1 VTESVRLTGADVAA
15 LLKDPSSENRA
26 ATAGKLG
33 THFTTGALSEKE
45 RIMAEEIFRLMA
57 RDVEV
62 KVRKAL
68 SNSIKLSSD
77 LPRDV
82 AVALANDVAEVA
94 IPVLEASAVLTD
106 EDLLSIINSKPAEYQ
121 VAIAGR
127 EIVSEKIS
135 DALVSTSNEDVVA
148 RLVSNDG
155 AVLTET
161 TMNKVLSE
169 FGHVQRISHPMAQ
182 REVLPIK
189 IAERLVSLV
198 SEKIRDHL
206 VTHHDMSPDMAT
218 DLLLESRERAT
229 LNLLDGSG
237 DAPDVLELVDQ
248 LHRNGRLSPTIIL
261 RALCMGDQS
270 FFEAALAKKAGIP
283 VANAYQLV
291 HDRGNLGMT
300 RLFQRAGMPDTMLS
314 VARTALD
321 VAEELTFSFAEDR
334 DAYREA
340 LIERLLTRL
349 DADLDDTNLDY
360 LMAKL
365 SGKGAI
371 ARHA

>member
-1 VTESVRLTGADVAA
+1 
-15 LLKDPSSENRA
+15 
-26 ATAGKLG
+26 
-33 THFTTGALSEKE
+33 
-45 RIMAEEIFRLMA
+45 
-57 RDVEV
+57 
-62 KVRKAL
+62 
-68 SNSIKLSSD
+68 
-77 LPRDV
+77 
-82 AVALANDVAEVA
+82 
-94 IPVLEASAVLTD
+94 
-106 EDLLSIINSKPAEYQ
+106 
-121 VAIAGR
+121 
-127 EIVSEKIS
+127 
-135 DALVSTSNEDVVA
+135 
-148 RLVSNDG
+148 
-155 AVLTET
+155 
-161 TMNKVLSE
+161 
-169 FGHVQRISHPMAQ
+169 VQRISHPMAQ

-198 SEKIRDHL
+198 SDKIRDHL